1 MKALISLRV
10 CAGWSGLLLSPK
22 PEYTF
27 SHGAA
32 QLYIVHSA
40 IIRDTSTIMY
50 FIMYTI
56 MYSINKNL
64 NGRRFFYV
72 WSFISEW
79 CLIEYSYERQSTA
92 SNKIIKFKLWTKN
105 VKLLLAWHVSEGH
118 SKVLYYRSVWSRGL
132 CQMNRGTHSMSYKT
146 AYASSELR
154 SACASAQSYQSSLSA
169 WRRLWSL
176 ATARVPCG
184 LIRLC
189 GCQADLSLR
198 CMEICKAALWYPQ
211 TLILFYS
218 VS

>member
-146 AYASSELR
+146 A
-154 SACASAQSYQSSLSA
+154 

-176 ATARVPCG
+176 ATAKVPCG